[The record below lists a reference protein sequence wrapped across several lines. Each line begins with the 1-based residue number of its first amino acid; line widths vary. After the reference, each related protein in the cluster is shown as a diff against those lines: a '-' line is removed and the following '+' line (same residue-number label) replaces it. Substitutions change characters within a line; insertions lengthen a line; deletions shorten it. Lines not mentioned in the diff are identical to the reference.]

1 VRTLFGFAALA
12 ALGLAATPPARI
24 TYLKSFPG
32 STPPYVEITVGRDG
46 HGQYK
51 EAPDDPLPVAFQ
63 LSPAET
69 GEIFGLADKLD
80 HFSRPLE
87 SNLKVA
93 FMGDKTL
100 RWESGA
106 EKHETKFNYS
116 LDPSAQQ
123 IADWFDRI
131 GESEVRF
138 VALQRAAKYDRLGV
152 NQELLLL
159 EIAYDNKRLAGKAQF
174 LPLLDRIAKGQ
185 NYMHMARERAAKLAD
200 AFRAEAQPQ

>member
-46 HGQYK
+46 HGQYR

-69 GEIFGLADKLD
+69 GEIFGLADRLD

>member
-1 VRTLFGFAALA
+1 VRTLFGLA
-12 ALGLAATPPARI
+12 AIAAFGMAAPEARI

-32 STPPYVEITVGRDG
+32 STPPYVEITLGRDG
-46 HGQYK
+46 HGLYK

-87 SNLKVA
+87 SGLKVA

-106 EKHETKFNYS
+106 EKQETKFNYS
-116 LDPSAQQ
+116 QNPSAQQ
-123 IADWFDRI
+123 IVNWFERV

-159 EIAYDNKRLAGKAQF
+159 EIAYDNKRLVGKAQF
-174 LPLLDRIAKGQ
+174 LPLLDRLAKGQ
-185 NYMHMARERAAKLAD
+185 NYMQMVRERAAKLAD